1 MCIITESKLRNLI
14 KEALSEVLL
23 EHDNYYTQYSDIVN
37 ELSHYRKYFYNKV
50 VMLCCD
56 KPYISKFWN
65 YFSNNMGKLNIP
77 MVVST
82 FWSNNDEMPAKMTI
96 LTNNGIKDVK
106 LKGNGDFLSD
116 EVKQIMGYVD
126 IVVTNPPFGNGMF
139 SKFLQSL
146 KQLNKKFIVIGPTQS
161 GYDGK
166 VFNMIKNGEVSIGYN
181 SNMKFTDQR
190 DGGRK
195 KGINSVWYTNMKRPN
210 KGEFKSKIV
219 GNQFTKYD
227 NMDAINVNS
236 INNIP
241 TNYDGN
247 IGVPPSVIRDIDLNL
262 YQLLGTY
269 TNLMINGQKVP
280 KRIIIRKKR

>member
-1 MCIITESKLRNLI
+1 MNIITESKLWNLI

-23 EHDNYYTQYSDIVN
+23 EHDSYYTQYSDIEN

-56 KPYISKFWN
+56 KPYISKFWD
-65 YFSNNMGKLNIP
+65 YFSNNMRKLNIP

-96 LTNNGIKDVK
+96 LTNNGIKDVR

-146 KQLNKKFIVIGPTQS
+146 KQLNKKFIVIGPTKS

-166 VFNMIKNGEVSIGYN
+166 VFDMIKNGDVSIGYN
-181 SNMKFTDQR
+181 SDMKFTDQR
-190 DGGRK
+190 DGGK
-195 KGINSVWYTNMKRPN
+195 KKQVQSTWFTNMEKPN
-210 KGEFKSKIV
+210 KGNFRHN
-219 GNQFTKYD
+219 GNIKNYQKYD
-227 NMDAINVNS
+227 NFNAINVDYVKD
-236 INNIP
+236 IP
-241 TNYDGN
+241 SDYDGM
-247 IGVPPSVIRDIDLNL
+247 IGVPPSVITSIDLNL
-262 YQLLGTY
+262 YRLIGSY
-269 TNLMINGQKVP
+269 RNLKINGKVVP
-280 KRIIIRKKR
+280 KRIVIQRK

>member
-1 MCIITESKLRNLI
+1 MNIITESELRSLI

-23 EHDNYYTQYSDIVN
+23 EHDSYYTQYSDIVN

-146 KQLNKKFIVIGPTQS
+146 KQLNKKFIVIGPTKS

-166 VFNMIKNGEVSIGYN
+166 VFDMIKNGDVSIGYN
-181 SNMKFTDQR
+181 SDMKFTDQR
-190 DGGRK
+190 DGGK
-195 KGINSVWYTNMKRPN
+195 KKQVQSTWFTNMEKPN
-210 KGEFKSKIV
+210 KGNFRHN
-219 GNQFTKYD
+219 GNIKNYQKYD
-227 NMDAINVNS
+227 NFNAINVDYVKD
-236 INNIP
+236 IP
-241 TNYDGN
+241 SDYDGM
-247 IGVPPSVIRDIDLNL
+247 IGVPPSVITSIDLNL
-262 YQLLGTY
+262 YRLIGSY
-269 TNLMINGQKVP
+269 RNLKINGKVVP
-280 KRIIIRKKR
+280 KRIVIQRK

>member
-1 MCIITESKLRNLI
+1 MNIITESELRSLI
-14 KEALSEVLL
+14 KEALADVLT
-23 EHDNYYTQYSDIVN
+23 EHDNYYTQYSDIEA
-37 ELSHYRKYFYNKV
+37 ELSHYRRNFYNKV

-146 KQLNKKFIVIGPTQS
+146 KQLNKKFIVIGPTKS

-166 VFNMIKNGEVSIGYN
+166 VFDMIKNGDVSIGYN
-181 SNMKFTDQR
+181 SDMKFTDQR
-190 DGGRK
+190 DGGK
-195 KGINSVWYTNMKRPN
+195 KKQVQSTWFTNMKKPQ
-210 KGEFKSKIV
+210 KGNFRQS
-219 GNQFTKYD
+219 GNTKNYQKYD
-227 NMDAINVNS
+227 NFNAINVDYVKD
-236 INNIP
+236 IP
-241 TNYDGN
+241 SDYDGM
-247 IGVPPSVIRDIDLNL
+247 IGVPPSVITSIDLNL
-262 YQLLGTY
+262 YRLIGSY
-269 TNLMINGQKVP
+269 RNLKINGKVVP
-280 KRIIIRKKR
+280 KRIVIQRK

>member
-96 LTNNGIKDVK
+96 LTNNGIKDIK

-116 EVKQIMGYVD
+116 EVKQIMSYVD

-146 KQLNKKFIVIGPTQS
+146 KQLNKKFIVIGPTKS

-166 VFNMIKNGEVSIGYN
+166 VFDMIKNGDVSIGYN
-181 SNMKFTDQR
+181 SDMKFTDQR
-190 DGGRK
+190 DGGK
-195 KGINSVWYTNMKRPN
+195 KKQVQSTWFTNMKKPQ
-210 KGEFKSKIV
+210 KGDFRQS
-219 GNQFTKYD
+219 GNTKNYQKYD
-227 NMDAINVNS
+227 NFNAINVDYVKD
-236 INNIP
+236 IP
-241 TNYDGN
+241 SDYDGM
-247 IGVPPSVIRDIDLNL
+247 IGVPPSVITSIDLNL
-262 YQLLGTY
+262 YRLIGSY
-269 TNLMINGQKVP
+269 RNLKINGKVVP
-280 KRIIIRKKR
+280 KRIVIQRK

>member
-146 KQLNKKFIVIGPTQS
+146 KQLNKKFIVIGPTKS

-166 VFNMIKNGEVSIGYN
+166 VFDMIKNGDVSIGYN
-181 SNMKFTDQR
+181 SDMKFTDQR
-190 DGGRK
+190 DGGK
-195 KGINSVWYTNMKRPN
+195 KKQVQSTWFTNMEKPN
-210 KGEFKSKIV
+210 KGNFRQN
-219 GNQFTKYD
+219 GNTKNYQKYD
-227 NMDAINVNS
+227 NFNAINVDYVKD
-236 INNIP
+236 IP
-241 TNYDGN
+241 SDYDGM
-247 IGVPPSVIRDIDLNL
+247 IGVPPSVITSIDLNL
-262 YQLLGTY
+262 YRLIGSY
-269 TNLMINGQKVP
+269 RNLKINGKVVP
-280 KRIIIRKKR
+280 KRIVIQRK

>member
-1 MCIITESKLRNLI
+1 MNIITESKLRNLI

-23 EHDNYYTQYSDIVN
+23 EHDSYYTQYSDIEN

-56 KPYISKFWN
+56 KPYISKFWD

-96 LTNNGIKDVK
+96 LTNNGIKDVR

-146 KQLNKKFIVIGPTQS
+146 KQLNKKFIVIGPTKS

-166 VFNMIKNGEVSIGYN
+166 VFNMIKDGNVSIGYN
-181 SNMKFTDQR
+181 SDMKFTDQR
-190 DGGRK
+190 DGGK
-195 KGINSVWYTNMKRPN
+195 KKQVQSTWFTNMEKPN
-210 KGEFKSKIV
+210 KGNFRQS
-219 GNQFTKYD
+219 GNTKNYQKYD
-227 NMDAINVNS
+227 NFNAINVDYVKD
-236 INNIP
+236 IP
-241 TNYDGN
+241 SDYDGM
-247 IGVPPSVIRDIDLNL
+247 IGVPPSVITSIDLNL
-262 YQLLGTY
+262 YRLIGSY
-269 TNLMINGQKVP
+269 RNLKINGKVVP
-280 KRIIIRKKR
+280 KRIVIQRK

>member
-1 MCIITESKLRNLI
+1 MNIITESKLRNLI

-146 KQLNKKFIVIGPTQS
+146 KQLNKKFIVIGPTKS

-166 VFNMIKNGEVSIGYN
+166 VFDMIKNGDVSIGYN
-181 SNMKFTDQR
+181 SDMKFTDQR
-190 DGGRK
+190 DGGK
-195 KGINSVWYTNMKRPN
+195 KKQVQSTWFTNMEKPN
-210 KGEFKSKIV
+210 KGNFKQN
-219 GNQFTKYD
+219 GNIKNYQKYD
-227 NMDAINVNS
+227 NFNAINVDYVKD
-236 INNIP
+236 IP
-241 TNYDGN
+241 SDYDGM
-247 IGVPPSVIRDIDLNL
+247 IGVPPSVITSIDLNL
-262 YQLLGTY
+262 YRLIGSY
-269 TNLMINGQKVP
+269 RNLKINGKVVP
-280 KRIIIRKKR
+280 KRIVIQRK

>member
-1 MCIITESKLRNLI
+1 MNIITESELRSLI

-23 EHDNYYTQYSDIVN
+23 EHDSYYTQYSDIEN
-37 ELSHYRKYFYNKV
+37 ELSHYGKYFYNKV

-56 KPYISKFWN
+56 KPYISKFWD
-65 YFSNNMGKLNIP
+65 YFSNNMKKLNIP

-82 FWSNNDEMPAKMTI
+82 FWSNNDEIPAKMTI

-146 KQLNKKFIVIGPTQS
+146 KQLNKKFIVIGPTKS

-166 VFNMIKNGEVSIGYN
+166 VFNMIKDGDVSIGYN
-181 SNMKFTDQR
+181 SDMKFTDQR
-190 DGGRK
+190 DGSK
-195 KGINSVWYTNMKRPN
+195 KKQVQSTWFTNMEKPN
-210 KGEFKSKIV
+210 KGNFRQSENTKNF
-219 GNQFTKYD
+219 QKYD
-227 NMDAINVNS
+227 NFNAINVDYVKD
-236 INNIP
+236 IP
-241 TNYDGN
+241 SDYDGM
-247 IGVPPSVIRDIDLNL
+247 IGVPPSVITSIDLNL
-262 YQLLGTY
+262 YRLIGSY
-269 TNLMINGQKVP
+269 RNLKINGKVVP
-280 KRIIIRKKR
+280 KRIVIQRK

>member
-1 MCIITESKLRNLI
+1 MNIITESELRSLI
-14 KEALSEVLL
+14 KETLSEVLL
-23 EHDNYYTQYSDIVN
+23 EHDSYYTQYSDIEN
-37 ELSHYRKYFYNKV
+37 ELSHYGKYFYNKV

-65 YFSNNMGKLNIP
+65 YFSNNMYKLNIP

-146 KQLNKKFIVIGPTQS
+146 KQLNKKFIVIGPTKS

-166 VFNMIKNGEVSIGYN
+166 VFDMIKNGDVSIGYN
-181 SNMKFTDQR
+181 SDMKFTDQR
-190 DGGRK
+190 DGGK
-195 KGINSVWYTNMKRPN
+195 KKQVQSTWFTNMEKPN
-210 KGEFKSKIV
+210 KGNFRQNENIK
-219 GNQFTKYD
+219 NYQKYD
-227 NMDAINVNS
+227 NFNAINVDYVKD
-236 INNIP
+236 IP
-241 TNYDGN
+241 SDYDGM
-247 IGVPPSVIRDIDLNL
+247 IGVPPSVITSIDLNL
-262 YQLLGTY
+262 YRLIGSY
-269 TNLMINGQKVP
+269 RNLKINGKVVP
-280 KRIIIRKKR
+280 KRIVIQRK